1 MKFDIKQIL
10 EIINMLM
17 GLIKSLIASKKDP
30 TEEFEN

>member
-17 GLIKSLIASKKDP
+17 GLFKALIASKKAP
-30 TEEFEN
+30 TEEFES

>member
-30 TEEFEN
+30 AEEFEK